1 MSTDTFSQSKIKA
14 FRRCRKIYD
23 YKYNQGLTRRT
34 APATLSRG
42 VTFHEMLDAP
52 VMGKDWREPLEKY
65 RQEYQG
71 LWSDETENYS
81 SPEELESLYL
91 RYHKH
96 WANDGLDYRGLSE
109 IPIETTHR
117 GIKFKG
123 IIDKLPRDQMGR
135 VWLMDH
141 KCLHSDHLVHTL
153 RGMIRMGD
161 LKLDDHVV
169 SSSGEFIPIDDICH
183 QTLPGY
189 EIRLKGGKSFR
200 ATAEHRWPALVGTR
214 SGRVSYRIID
224 TQSMMDYPVVYL
236 LPSPPIRGLSPREY
250 GIHPYVLGAL
260 LGDGSFTQGVRFCCP
275 ESELLGEV
283 VKHLKGTSI
292 KKISPPGK
300 ADSYYL
306 SGLRGKVR
314 RLGLNGSRSW
324 EKHIPPEYLMGDESQ
339 RWDLLCGLMDTD
351 GSVYKGSSYLYITTS
366 RRLLQDVQNL
376 IQGLGGITLVRSPKS
391 NKYQGGKDGRTS
403 YQVKFTLPERFGPPF
418 RLTRKFLQA
427 GATKKVRFG
436 TNLRVQSVRPI
447 GDIPVT
453 DITVGSEDHL
463 FSCEGVLTHNTHKI
477 LPDEDARFSDI
488 QTVLYYW
495 ALREEGEQVDGVMW
509 DYIRTKPPAVP
520 ETLKSGGL
528 SKRANIDTDYD
539 TYLGEIQRLGLNP
552 ADYQDILTKL
562 KQGKK
567 VFFQRVKLP
576 TPSETLVN
584 SVVNDFF
591 NTAEQILEATTFE
604 RNMTRDCKSCSY
616 YQLCS
621 AEIRGLDSEFIKR
634 QLFTIRTE

>member
-1 MSTDTFSQSKIKA
+1 MSADTFSQSKIKA

-42 VTFHEMLDAP
+42 VTLHEMLDAP
-52 VMGKDWREPLEKY
+52 VMGLDWREPLEKY
-65 RQEYQG
+65 RKEYQG
-71 LWSDETENYS
+71 LWSDETDNYS
-81 SPEELESLYL
+81 SPEDLESIYL
-91 RYHKH
+91 RYQKH
-96 WANDGLDYRGLSE
+96 WANDGLNYRGLSE
-109 IPIETTHR
+109 IPVETTHR

-123 IIDKLPRDQMGR
+123 IIDKLPEDQMGR

-141 KCLHSDHLVHTL
+141 KCLHSDHRVHTP
-153 RGMIRMGD
+153 RGKIRMGD
-161 LKLDDHVV
+161 LSLNDQVI
-169 SSSGEFIPIDDICH
+169 SSSGVPIGIEEICH
-183 QTLPGY
+183 QVLPGF
-189 EIRLKGGKSFR
+189 EIRLKGGKVFQ
-200 ATAEHRWPALVGTR
+200 ATAEHRWPALIGTR
-214 SGRVSYRIID
+214 PGRVKYQIID
-224 TQSMMDYPVVYL
+224 TQSLMKYPVVYL
-236 LPSPPIRGLSPREY
+236 LPAPPIRGMEDREY
-250 GIHPYVLGAL
+250 SLHPYVLGAL

-275 ESELLGEV
+275 EPELLGLV
-283 VKHLKGTSI
+283 TRYLPGTKI
-292 KKISPPGK
+292 TKISSEEK

-306 SGLRGKVR
+306 GGLRRKIR
-314 RLGLNGSRSW
+314 ELGLSGKRSW
-324 EKHIPPEYLMGDESQ
+324 EKHIPQEYLIGGLSQ

-351 GSVYKGSSYLYITTS
+351 GTVYKQSTYLYVTTS
-366 RRLLQDVQNL
+366 KALSEDVQDL
-376 IQGLGGITLVRSPKS
+376 VQSLGGITMVRSPKS
-391 NKYQGGKDGRTS
+391 NKYQGGKGGRRS
-403 YQVKFTLPERFGPPF
+403 YQVKFTLPPEMGAPF
-418 RLTRKFLQA
+418 KLSRKALASSGTRR
-427 GATKKVRFG
+427 VRFG
-436 TNLRVQSVRPI
+436 TNLRVLSVTPI

-453 DITVGSEDHL
+453 DITVKSEDHL

-495 ALREEGEQVDGVMW
+495 ALREKGEKVDGILW

-539 TYLGEIQRLGLNP
+539 TYLAEIQRNGLNP

-562 KQGKK
+562 KAGKK
-567 VFFQRVKLP
+567 AFFLRVKLP
-576 TPSETLVN
+576 TPNENLVS

-591 NTAEQILEATTFE
+591 DTAEQILEAKSFE

-621 AEIRGLDSEFIKR
+621 AEVRGLDAEFIKK
-634 QLFTIRTE
+634 QLFTVRAD

>member
-1 MSTDTFSQSKIKA
+1 MSADTFSQSKIKA

-65 RQEYQG
+65 RREYQG

-109 IPIETTHR
+109 IPIETTYR

-141 KCLHSDHLVHTL
+141 K
-153 RGMIRMGD
+153 
-161 LKLDDHVV
+161 
-169 SSSGEFIPIDDICH
+169 
-183 QTLPGY
+183 
-189 EIRLKGGKSFR
+189 
-200 ATAEHRWPALVGTR
+200 
-214 SGRVSYRIID
+214 
-224 TQSMMDYPVVYL
+224 
-236 LPSPPIRGLSPREY
+236 
-250 GIHPYVLGAL
+250 
-260 LGDGSFTQGVRFCCP
+260 
-275 ESELLGEV
+275 
-283 VKHLKGTSI
+283 
-292 KKISPPGK
+292 
-300 ADSYYL
+300 
-306 SGLRGKVR
+306 
-314 RLGLNGSRSW
+314 
-324 EKHIPPEYLMGDESQ
+324 
-339 RWDLLCGLMDTD
+339 
-351 GSVYKGSSYLYITTS
+351 
-366 RRLLQDVQNL
+366 
-376 IQGLGGITLVRSPKS
+376 
-391 NKYQGGKDGRTS
+391 
-403 YQVKFTLPERFGPPF
+403 
-418 RLTRKFLQA
+418 
-427 GATKKVRFG
+427 
-436 TNLRVQSVRPI
+436 
-447 GDIPVT
+447 
-453 DITVGSEDHL
+453 
-463 FSCEGVLTHNTHKI
+463 THKI

-552 ADYQDILTKL
+552 SDYQDILTKL

-576 TPSETLVN
+576 TPSETLVS

-621 AEIRGLDSEFIKR
+621 AEVRGLDSEFIKK
-634 QLFTIRTE
+634 QLFTVRAD

>member
-1 MSTDTFSQSKIKA
+1 MSADTFSQSKIKA

-52 VMGKDWREPLEKY
+52 VMGKDWREPLERY

-135 VWLMDH
+135 IWLMDH
-141 KCLHSDHLVHTL
+141 K
-153 RGMIRMGD
+153 
-161 LKLDDHVV
+161 
-169 SSSGEFIPIDDICH
+169 
-183 QTLPGY
+183 
-189 EIRLKGGKSFR
+189 
-200 ATAEHRWPALVGTR
+200 
-214 SGRVSYRIID
+214 
-224 TQSMMDYPVVYL
+224 
-236 LPSPPIRGLSPREY
+236 
-250 GIHPYVLGAL
+250 
-260 LGDGSFTQGVRFCCP
+260 
-275 ESELLGEV
+275 
-283 VKHLKGTSI
+283 
-292 KKISPPGK
+292 
-300 ADSYYL
+300 
-306 SGLRGKVR
+306 
-314 RLGLNGSRSW
+314 
-324 EKHIPPEYLMGDESQ
+324 
-339 RWDLLCGLMDTD
+339 
-351 GSVYKGSSYLYITTS
+351 
-366 RRLLQDVQNL
+366 
-376 IQGLGGITLVRSPKS
+376 
-391 NKYQGGKDGRTS
+391 
-403 YQVKFTLPERFGPPF
+403 
-418 RLTRKFLQA
+418 
-427 GATKKVRFG
+427 
-436 TNLRVQSVRPI
+436 
-447 GDIPVT
+447 
-453 DITVGSEDHL
+453 
-463 FSCEGVLTHNTHKI
+463 THKI

-576 TPSETLVN
+576 TPSETLVS

-591 NTAEQILEATTFE
+591 DTAEQILEATTFE

-621 AEIRGLDSEFIKR
+621 AEVRGLDSEFIKR
-634 QLFTIRTE
+634 QLFTVRSD

>member
-1 MSTDTFSQSKIKA
+1 MTADTFSQSKIKA

-42 VTFHEMLDAP
+42 ITLHEMLDAP

-135 VWLMDH
+135 IWLMDH
-141 KCLHSDHLVHTL
+141 K
-153 RGMIRMGD
+153 
-161 LKLDDHVV
+161 
-169 SSSGEFIPIDDICH
+169 
-183 QTLPGY
+183 
-189 EIRLKGGKSFR
+189 
-200 ATAEHRWPALVGTR
+200 
-214 SGRVSYRIID
+214 
-224 TQSMMDYPVVYL
+224 
-236 LPSPPIRGLSPREY
+236 
-250 GIHPYVLGAL
+250 
-260 LGDGSFTQGVRFCCP
+260 
-275 ESELLGEV
+275 
-283 VKHLKGTSI
+283 
-292 KKISPPGK
+292 
-300 ADSYYL
+300 
-306 SGLRGKVR
+306 
-314 RLGLNGSRSW
+314 
-324 EKHIPPEYLMGDESQ
+324 
-339 RWDLLCGLMDTD
+339 
-351 GSVYKGSSYLYITTS
+351 
-366 RRLLQDVQNL
+366 
-376 IQGLGGITLVRSPKS
+376 
-391 NKYQGGKDGRTS
+391 
-403 YQVKFTLPERFGPPF
+403 
-418 RLTRKFLQA
+418 
-427 GATKKVRFG
+427 
-436 TNLRVQSVRPI
+436 
-447 GDIPVT
+447 
-453 DITVGSEDHL
+453 
-463 FSCEGVLTHNTHKI
+463 THKI

-539 TYLGEIQRLGLNP
+539 TYLGEIQRLGLDP

-576 TPSETLVN
+576 TPSETLVS

-591 NTAEQILEATTFE
+591 DTAEQILEATTFE

-621 AEIRGLDSEFIKR
+621 AEVRGLDSEFIKR
-634 QLFTIRTE
+634 QLFTVRSD

>member
-1 MSTDTFSQSKIKA
+1 MSADTFSQSKIKA

-109 IPIETTHR
+109 IPIETTYR

-141 KCLHSDHLVHTL
+141 KCLHSDHRVHTPQ
-153 RGMIRMGD
+153 GMVRMGD
-161 LKLDDHVV
+161 LTLDDKVV
-169 SSSGEFIPIDDICH
+169 SSRGEFIPIKEICH

-189 EIRLKGGKSFR
+189 EIRLKGNKTFW

-214 SGRVSYRIID
+214 PGRVKYQIID
-224 TQSMMDYPVVYL
+224 TQSMMNYPVVYL
-236 LPSPPIRGLSPREY
+236 LPAPGILGWKPLKYE
-250 GIHPYVLGAL
+250 IHPYVLGAL

-275 ESELLGEV
+275 EAELLGQV
-283 VKHLKGTSI
+283 VQHLNGNSI
-292 KKISPPGK
+292 TKISPPGK
-300 ADSYYL
+300 AESYYI
-306 SGLRGKVR
+306 SGIRRGIQK
-314 RLGLNGSRSW
+314 LGLLGKRSW
-324 EKHIPPEYLMGDESQ
+324 EKHIPPGYLRGDTAQ

-351 GSVYKGSSYLYITTS
+351 GTVYKNSTFLYVTTS
-366 RRLLQDVQNL
+366 KTLADDVQNL
-376 IQGLGGITLVRSPKS
+376 IQGLGGITLIRSPKF
-391 NKYQGGKDGRTS
+391 NKYHGGKEGRPS
-403 YQVKFTLPERFGPPF
+403 YQIKFTLPPELGVPF
-418 RLTRKFLQA
+418 RLTRKALMV
-427 GATKKVRFG
+427 GGTKQRRFG
-436 TNLRVQSVRPI
+436 SNLRVISVAPV

-453 DITVGSEDHL
+453 DITVDSEDHL

-576 TPSETLVN
+576 TPSESLVS

-621 AEIRGLDSEFIKR
+621 AEVRGLDSEFIKK
-634 QLFTIRTE
+634 QLFTVRAD

>member
-1 MSTDTFSQSKIKA
+1 MSADTFSQSKIKA

-52 VMGKDWREPLEKY
+52 VMGKDWREPLERY

-123 IIDKLPRDQMGR
+123 IIDKLPSDQMGR
-135 VWLMDH
+135 IWLMDH
-141 KCLHSDHLVHTL
+141 K
-153 RGMIRMGD
+153 
-161 LKLDDHVV
+161 
-169 SSSGEFIPIDDICH
+169 
-183 QTLPGY
+183 
-189 EIRLKGGKSFR
+189 
-200 ATAEHRWPALVGTR
+200 
-214 SGRVSYRIID
+214 
-224 TQSMMDYPVVYL
+224 
-236 LPSPPIRGLSPREY
+236 
-250 GIHPYVLGAL
+250 
-260 LGDGSFTQGVRFCCP
+260 
-275 ESELLGEV
+275 
-283 VKHLKGTSI
+283 
-292 KKISPPGK
+292 
-300 ADSYYL
+300 
-306 SGLRGKVR
+306 
-314 RLGLNGSRSW
+314 
-324 EKHIPPEYLMGDESQ
+324 
-339 RWDLLCGLMDTD
+339 
-351 GSVYKGSSYLYITTS
+351 
-366 RRLLQDVQNL
+366 
-376 IQGLGGITLVRSPKS
+376 
-391 NKYQGGKDGRTS
+391 
-403 YQVKFTLPERFGPPF
+403 
-418 RLTRKFLQA
+418 
-427 GATKKVRFG
+427 
-436 TNLRVQSVRPI
+436 
-447 GDIPVT
+447 
-453 DITVGSEDHL
+453 
-463 FSCEGVLTHNTHKI
+463 THKI

-576 TPSETLVN
+576 TPSETLVS

-591 NTAEQILEATTFE
+591 DTAEQILEAKSFE

-621 AEIRGLDSEFIKR
+621 AEVRGLDSEFIKR
-634 QLFTIRTE
+634 QLFTVRSD

>member
-1 MSTDTFSQSKIKA
+1 MSADTFSQSKIKA

-52 VMGKDWREPLEKY
+52 VMGKDWREPLERY

-135 VWLMDH
+135 IWLMDH
-141 KCLHSDHLVHTL
+141 K
-153 RGMIRMGD
+153 
-161 LKLDDHVV
+161 
-169 SSSGEFIPIDDICH
+169 
-183 QTLPGY
+183 
-189 EIRLKGGKSFR
+189 
-200 ATAEHRWPALVGTR
+200 
-214 SGRVSYRIID
+214 
-224 TQSMMDYPVVYL
+224 
-236 LPSPPIRGLSPREY
+236 
-250 GIHPYVLGAL
+250 
-260 LGDGSFTQGVRFCCP
+260 
-275 ESELLGEV
+275 
-283 VKHLKGTSI
+283 
-292 KKISPPGK
+292 
-300 ADSYYL
+300 
-306 SGLRGKVR
+306 
-314 RLGLNGSRSW
+314 
-324 EKHIPPEYLMGDESQ
+324 
-339 RWDLLCGLMDTD
+339 
-351 GSVYKGSSYLYITTS
+351 
-366 RRLLQDVQNL
+366 
-376 IQGLGGITLVRSPKS
+376 
-391 NKYQGGKDGRTS
+391 
-403 YQVKFTLPERFGPPF
+403 
-418 RLTRKFLQA
+418 
-427 GATKKVRFG
+427 
-436 TNLRVQSVRPI
+436 
-447 GDIPVT
+447 
-453 DITVGSEDHL
+453 
-463 FSCEGVLTHNTHKI
+463 THKI

-495 ALREEGEQVDGVMW
+495 ALREEGEQVDGILW

-539 TYLGEIQRLGLNP
+539 TYLGEIQRLGLDP

-576 TPSETLVN
+576 TPSETLVS

-591 NTAEQILEATTFE
+591 DTAEQILEATTFE

-621 AEIRGLDSEFIKR
+621 AEVRGLDSEFIKR
-634 QLFTIRTE
+634 QLFTVRSD

>member
-1 MSTDTFSQSKIKA
+1 MSADTFSQSKIKA

-42 VTFHEMLDAP
+42 ITLHEMLDAP

-135 VWLMDH
+135 IWLMDH
-141 KCLHSDHLVHTL
+141 K
-153 RGMIRMGD
+153 
-161 LKLDDHVV
+161 
-169 SSSGEFIPIDDICH
+169 
-183 QTLPGY
+183 
-189 EIRLKGGKSFR
+189 
-200 ATAEHRWPALVGTR
+200 
-214 SGRVSYRIID
+214 
-224 TQSMMDYPVVYL
+224 
-236 LPSPPIRGLSPREY
+236 
-250 GIHPYVLGAL
+250 
-260 LGDGSFTQGVRFCCP
+260 
-275 ESELLGEV
+275 
-283 VKHLKGTSI
+283 
-292 KKISPPGK
+292 
-300 ADSYYL
+300 
-306 SGLRGKVR
+306 
-314 RLGLNGSRSW
+314 
-324 EKHIPPEYLMGDESQ
+324 
-339 RWDLLCGLMDTD
+339 
-351 GSVYKGSSYLYITTS
+351 
-366 RRLLQDVQNL
+366 
-376 IQGLGGITLVRSPKS
+376 
-391 NKYQGGKDGRTS
+391 
-403 YQVKFTLPERFGPPF
+403 
-418 RLTRKFLQA
+418 
-427 GATKKVRFG
+427 
-436 TNLRVQSVRPI
+436 
-447 GDIPVT
+447 
-453 DITVGSEDHL
+453 
-463 FSCEGVLTHNTHKI
+463 THKI

-539 TYLGEIQRLGLNP
+539 TYLGEIQRLGLDP

-576 TPSETLVN
+576 TPSETLVS

-591 NTAEQILEATTFE
+591 DTAEQILEATTFE

-621 AEIRGLDSEFIKR
+621 AEVRGLDSEFIKR
-634 QLFTIRTE
+634 QLFTVRSD

>member
-1 MSTDTFSQSKIKA
+1 MTADAFSQSKIKA

-42 VTFHEMLDAP
+42 ITLHEMLDAP

-135 VWLMDH
+135 IWLMDH
-141 KCLHSDHLVHTL
+141 K
-153 RGMIRMGD
+153 
-161 LKLDDHVV
+161 
-169 SSSGEFIPIDDICH
+169 
-183 QTLPGY
+183 
-189 EIRLKGGKSFR
+189 
-200 ATAEHRWPALVGTR
+200 
-214 SGRVSYRIID
+214 
-224 TQSMMDYPVVYL
+224 
-236 LPSPPIRGLSPREY
+236 
-250 GIHPYVLGAL
+250 
-260 LGDGSFTQGVRFCCP
+260 
-275 ESELLGEV
+275 
-283 VKHLKGTSI
+283 
-292 KKISPPGK
+292 
-300 ADSYYL
+300 
-306 SGLRGKVR
+306 
-314 RLGLNGSRSW
+314 
-324 EKHIPPEYLMGDESQ
+324 
-339 RWDLLCGLMDTD
+339 
-351 GSVYKGSSYLYITTS
+351 
-366 RRLLQDVQNL
+366 
-376 IQGLGGITLVRSPKS
+376 
-391 NKYQGGKDGRTS
+391 
-403 YQVKFTLPERFGPPF
+403 
-418 RLTRKFLQA
+418 
-427 GATKKVRFG
+427 
-436 TNLRVQSVRPI
+436 
-447 GDIPVT
+447 
-453 DITVGSEDHL
+453 
-463 FSCEGVLTHNTHKI
+463 THKI

-539 TYLGEIQRLGLNP
+539 TYLGEIQRLGLDP

-576 TPSETLVN
+576 TPSETLVS

-591 NTAEQILEATTFE
+591 DTAEQILEATTFE

-621 AEIRGLDSEFIKR
+621 AEVRGLDSEFIKR
-634 QLFTIRTE
+634 QLFTVRSD